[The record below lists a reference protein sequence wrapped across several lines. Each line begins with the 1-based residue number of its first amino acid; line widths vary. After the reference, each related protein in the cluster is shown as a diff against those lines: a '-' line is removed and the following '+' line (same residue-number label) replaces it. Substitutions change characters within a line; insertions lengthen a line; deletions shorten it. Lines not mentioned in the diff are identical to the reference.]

1 MYLSSISIELG
12 KGVLK
17 HNNRKF
23 IAENVDRERTKNNV
37 EYKNIP
43 LEEAY
48 HILFDEAL
56 ERYNNK
62 QKRADRKINN
72 YLEHIQKS
80 KQEKPFYEIIV
91 QVGNREDMG
100 VGSPNERLAKRIL
113 EDYVRRFEE
122 RNPNL
127 FVFNAVLHMDEATP
141 HLHIDFIPYTT
152 RSTRGL
158 DTRVSMKKALEE
170 QGFVGSGRSDTETMA
185 WLQSEKEALSHA
197 MQWQGVEWENQGN
210 NREHL
215 SVLEYKKE
223 QRSKELAELEGKVEE
238 LKETAD
244 NLERTIETVTVLS
257 TDEEF
262 EKEYTLPEPQKLE
275 SAKSYKNRIEGLF
288 EKLKAFV
295 KKAFVELLKTR
306 SENQRLITKVNNLQ
320 IDNADL
326 RESNQR
332 YQLKNDDLKKQ
343 LKDYRLVRK
352 VLGNEVVDHVLEQAK
367 TKPRF
372 ERRRNYEQDF
382 FR

>member
-1 MYLSSISIELG
+1 M
-12 KGVLK
+12 
-17 HNNRKF
+17 
-23 IAENVDRERTKNNV
+23 
-37 EYKNIP
+37 
-43 LEEAY
+43 
-48 HILFDEAL
+48 
-56 ERYNNK
+56 
-62 QKRADRKINN
+62 
-72 YLEHIQKS
+72 
-80 KQEKPFYEIIV
+80 
-91 QVGNREDMG
+91 QVGNRDDMG
-100 VGSPNERLAKRIL
+100 VGSRTEQLAKAVL
-113 EDYVRRFEE
+113 EEYMYHFDA
-122 RNPNL
+122 RNPYL
-127 FVFNAVLHMDEATP
+127 FVFNATLHMDEATP
-141 HLHIDFIPYTT
+141 HLHIDFIPFTT
-152 RSTRGL
+152 ESKRGL
-158 DTRVSMKKALEE
+158 DTRVSMKKALER
-170 QGFVGSGRSDTETMA
+170 QGCRGSGRSDTETMA
-185 WLQSEKEALSHA
+185 WLQSEKEALSYA

-223 QRSKELAELEGKVEE
+223 QRSKELAELECKVEE

-244 NLERTIETVTVLS
+244 NLEKMVETVTVLS

-295 KKAFVELLKTR
+295 KKAFVALLETR
-306 SENQRLITKVNNLQ
+306 NENQRLITKVNNLQ

-343 LKDYRLVRK
+343 LRDYKIVRK
-352 VLGNEVVDHVLEQAK
+352 VLGKEVVDRVLEQAK